1 MGGAVHK
8 SLAAARM
15 LAAVLYVAAVVVQ
28 LIQSLG
34 VWATQE
40 GAEVPFLVAGF
51 FSYFTMETGIAAA
64 VVLALSSVRSAR
76 GIRMSAPLALGRGL
90 VAAYAAT
97 TAIAYNVLLRPIE
110 VPDGSSQP
118 LANEW
123 LHTVGPIV
131 LLIDWALAP
140 DRRALRWRSLW
151 AFVAFPI
158 LWAAYTFLRGPVAL
172 DRRYGSNW
180 YPYPFLNPDGPGG
193 YGAAMAYV
201 GVLTVLILALA
212 SGVVLLSRRGSTTT
226 DAPPSGSASAPVTR
240 RRARTR

>member
-1 MGGAVHK
+1 MQAGFAVG
-8 SLAAARM
+8 RM
-15 LAAVLYVAAVVVQ
+15 TVAALYIVAVIVQ
-28 LIQSLG
+28 LVQSLR

-40 GAEVPFLVAGF
+40 GAEIPFLVTGF

-64 VVLALSSVRSAR
+64 VVLVLSGVRPAR
-76 GIRMSAPLALGRGL
+76 GIRMSAPLALARGL
-90 VAAYAAT
+90 VVAYAAT
-97 TAIAYNVLLRPIE
+97 TAIAYNLLLRPIE

-123 LHTVGPIV
+123 LHTVGPIL

-140 DRRALRWRSLW
+140 DRRPLRWRSLW
-151 AFVAFPI
+151 VFVAFPI
-158 LWAAYTFLRGPVAL
+158 LWAGYTFLRGPLAL

-193 YGAAMAYV
+193 YGAAMVYV
-201 GVLTVLILALA
+201 AVLTALILALA
-212 SGVVLLSRRGSTTT
+212 SGIVLLSRTRASNAGPPTGWPNVHAGA
-226 DAPPSGSASAPVTR
+226 APLTR